1 MNCKPSAL
9 RLRAAATVCAR
20 RRYASL
26 CNCFLSWI
34 PAEQTDSASL
44 EARRDIVSIWATR
57 IKCCALTGD
66 CSPHIKACRKLET
79 GNHTTPN
86 FQVTHYLSPASK
98 HTSDMSFGYPGFAP
112 SSQAPPPYASPP
124 SRLDGRVPVSAAGA
138 SRTMAAGSVPRRAR
152 ARSASI
158 YPAYPDEIR
167 QYIVSMKF
175 DEPPPVGHRAS
186 GSFTIEGVPSGMSGG
201 APYVADP
208 IHHAQ
213 PFAFDGARCAPQMQG
228 AGGWMALPQ
237 PAPPNLRNRRP
248 GPSPEQPWVVSNPP
262 PMGRHMSSSGEQWP
276 GVLAPRP
283 MLGSDKRIMP
293 SHTAGSMPF
302 PAHHASSTFGYPEA
316 IVESAATVPPYDL
329 PPDWSSR
336 HGLTSRMGLGGAPV
350 LSEASGA
357 MGPYVTAPA
366 PAPPPSYDAQPPAF
380 HAPRH
385 QYGAPMERDYSD
397 NEMATISPG
406 GGQSFASGSRHS
418 HPRPPPYLPQSG
430 MEDTRSVYSDTTGY
444 GYVSSED
451 GDTQA
456 SGRPRK
462 RKKAKRSER
471 STNKSVWSRIVGG

>member
-1 MNCKPSAL
+1 M
-9 RLRAAATVCAR
+9 
-20 RRYASL
+20 
-26 CNCFLSWI
+26 
-34 PAEQTDSASL
+34 
-44 EARRDIVSIWATR
+44 
-57 IKCCALTGD
+57 KCCALTGD

-138 SRTMAAGSVPRRAR
+138 SRTMVAGSVPRRAR
-152 ARSASI
+152 ARSTSI
-158 YPAYPDEIR
+158 YPAYPDEIQ
-167 QYIVSMKF
+167 QYMDDMAFPI
-175 DEPPPVGHRAS
+175 PAPLGRRVG
-186 GSFTIEGVPSGMSGG
+186 GSSVIEGVPNEMSGG

-213 PFAFDGARCAPQMQG
+213 PSAFDGAHYAPQMQG
-228 AGGWMALPQ
+228 PGGGMALPQ
-237 PAPPNLRNRRP
+237 LAPPHARNGRL
-248 GPSPEQPWVVSNPP
+248 GPFPEQPWGVSDPP
-262 PMGRHMSSSGEQWP
+262 LMGRHMPLSSEQWP

-283 MLGSDKRIMP
+283 MLGSDARMPDRRLAMP

-302 PAHHASSTFGYPEA
+302 PAHRAPSTFQYPEA
-316 IVESAATVPPYDL
+316 MGESAATMPPYNT
-329 PPDWSSR
+329 PSNWGPR

-350 LSEASGA
+350 LSEESGA

-385 QYGAPMERDYSD
+385 QYGPSMERDYSD

-471 STNKSVWSRIVGG
+471 SRNKSVWSRIVGG